1 MMNTKQV
8 VPALVAVTLLSLA
21 PAAEALAIED
31 HAQSAKPAA
40 VATDKPAAAKPAE
53 AKADAKT
60 DAKADTKTAAPAADA
75 QGKEMPA
82 PSVDQ
87 AQKAY
92 DNGSY
97 EEAFIIVEPLAK
109 LEHPDAEY
117 LLGKM
122 YELGRGVKKDSEQA
136 LALFTSSANQGYA
149 AAQAELGRIHME
161 GKKDYAS
168 AMTWFQKAADQGYA
182 LAYSAIGD
190 MYAKGYGVDQDK
202 GKALDYYKKAAAAG
216 DAAACLHLGQM
227 YEQGK
232 DVKADSAQAA
242 LWYKKGADLGS
253 AECAAALKRLN
264 AQKS

>member
-21 PAAEALAIED
+21 PAAEALALEE

-40 VATDKPAAAKPAE
+40 VAADKPEAAKPAE
-53 AKADAKT
+53 AKT
-60 DAKADTKTAAPAADA
+60 DAKADAKTAAPAAKD
-75 QGKEMPA
+75 QGKETPA

-117 LLGKM
+117 LLGQM
-122 YELGRGVKKDSEQA
+122 YELGRGVKKDTEQA
-136 LALFTSSANQGYA
+136 IALFTSAANQGYA
-149 AAQAELGRIHME
+149 AAQAKLGQIHME
-161 GKKDYAS
+161 GEKDYAS
-168 AMTWFQKAADQGYA
+168 AMNWFKKAADQGYA

-190 MYAKGYGVDQDK
+190 LYANGYGVDQDK
-202 GKALDYYKKAAAAG
+202 AKALGYYKEAANAG
-216 DAAACLHLGQM
+216 DAEACLHLGQM

-232 DVKADSAQAA
+232 DIKADRAEAI
-242 LWYKKGADLGS
+242 LWYKKGAALGN

-264 AQKS
+264 EQKTAQ